1 MSRVLVPF
9 KDSND
14 DEARR
19 TRSQFLQTLMA
30 KLLRRIQR
38 KPNWDPQGEFSTYL
52 PSGQAPADALSDIAT
67 DANRLSIWQIDD
79 EGTNLDRVLAA
90 IASPRTNLQKLD
102 YLIFDIQDVQVLEI
116 SIEASQGNTFDEEAN
131 KSWHFHLTRLSATAL
146 ANLAN
151 RMLAR
156 GPARRQNE
164 RQLIALIDRS
174 VANGWIDQS
183 RLNPSIRSKLSA
195 P

>member
-1 MSRVLVPF
+1 
-9 KDSND
+9 
-14 DEARR
+14 
-19 TRSQFLQTLMA
+19 MA
-30 KLLRRIQR
+30 KLLRRIQH

-52 PSGQAPADALSDIAT
+52 PPGQAPADSLDDIAT

-90 IASPRTNLQKLD
+90 MASPRENLQKLD

-116 SIEASQGNTFDEEAN
+116 PVEASPGNTLDQEAN
-131 KSWHFHLTRLSATAL
+131 KSWHFHLTHLSAAAL
-146 ANLAN
+146 ASLAN

-164 RQLIALIDRS
+164 RQLIALLDKS

-183 RLNPSIRSKLSA
+183 RLSPSIRSKLS
-195 P
+195 PP